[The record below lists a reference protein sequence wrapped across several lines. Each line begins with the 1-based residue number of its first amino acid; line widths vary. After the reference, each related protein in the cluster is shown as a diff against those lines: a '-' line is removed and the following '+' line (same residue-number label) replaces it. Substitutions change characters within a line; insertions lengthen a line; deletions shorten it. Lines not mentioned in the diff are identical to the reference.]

1 MTPWQEQAMCAGDS
15 RFTST
20 DPYDQAEAIA
30 ICQDCP
36 VIDACLAWAKTE
48 DFEGVAAGRL
58 WRGKKQTGNPANRPA
73 PKYGHWSEPDMREA
87 NRRHAAGD
95 RQPWTVEGHMAYKAW
110 RKRVMRKSRA
120 A

>member
-1 MTPWQEQAMCAGDS
+1 VTPWQEQARCAGDS

-20 DPYDQAEAIA
+20 DPYDQAEAVA
-30 ICQDCP
+30 ICAGCP
-36 VIDACLAWAKTE
+36 VIEACKAWAADE
-48 DFEGVAAGRL
+48 DLEGVAGGML
-58 WRGKKQTGNPANRPA
+58 WRGKRTIAAGRNRSA
-73 PKYGHWSEPDMREA
+73 KYPDWSEPDMREA
-87 NRRHAAGD
+87 NTRHAAGD